1 MSTDIDSLPD
11 SQIVSMPPELEREL
25 DNVYTSQT
33 QEPEYK
39 QPNMQPHVGN
49 VQARVKPVDVEYISQ
64 QASQQASQGQD
75 IDLGAI
81 FLSKLLS
88 KDFAVLLVL
97 LLVADSRFINFNI
110 IRHIPMA
117 FVRNNALVQ
126 TLFKVLFIGLVFL
139 LIKTFV

>member
-11 SQIVSMPPELEREL
+11 SQMVTMPPELEREL
-25 DNVYTSQT
+25 DNVYVSQT

-39 QPNMQPHVGN
+39 QPNMQPNVGN
-49 VQARVKPVDVEYISQ
+49 VQARVKPVGGAPQ
-64 QASQQASQGQD
+64 SQGQEQD
-75 IDLGAI
+75 VDLGAI

-97 LLVADSRFINFNI
+97 LLIADSRFINFNV

-126 TLFKVLFIGLVFL
+126 TLLKVLLIGLVFL